1 MAEFLSDNEN
11 SLNVCDDTFFHSDD
25 PYPEPRD
32 ETLIINEDEIP
43 QISVEGK
50 RIKNPLKFLS
60 LNESLMCRF
69 LWV

>member
-11 SLNVCDDTFFHSDD
+11 SLNVCDDTFFQRDD

-32 ETLIINEDEIP
+32 ETLLINEDEIP

-50 RIKNPLKFLS
+50 RISKPFLKNFLKTYFY
-60 LNESLMCRF
+60 
-69 LWV
+69 V